1 MLEELVYCNLD
12 DGSALILQIHQFLA
26 DYSADFRRK
35 FRGNEFGVEFPAES
49 GLKVITFWIIL
60 FLANDE
66 FCRNFF
72 ADFFASNAK
81 KKKIVAKTCFTNF
94 DVVFYGKKI
103 DDIVS
108 CQKHT

>member
-60 FLANDE
+60 FLANYE

-81 KKKIVAKTCFTNF
+81 KKKSLQKHVLRILMWFLM
-94 DVVFYGKKI
+94 GKKLMI
-103 DDIVS
+103 
-108 CQKHT
+108 

>member
-60 FLANDE
+60 FLANYE

-81 KKKIVAKTCFTNF
+81 KKIVAKTCFTNF
-94 DVVFYGKKI
+94 DVVFDGKKI